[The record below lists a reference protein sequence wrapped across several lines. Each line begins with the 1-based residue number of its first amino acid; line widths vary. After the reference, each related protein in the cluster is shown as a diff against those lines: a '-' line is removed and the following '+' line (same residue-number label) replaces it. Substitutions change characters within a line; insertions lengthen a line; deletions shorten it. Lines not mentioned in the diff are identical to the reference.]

1 MSKRFD
7 DYNVECNDCAHYWD
21 DSCSGTQV
29 GTTKACRDYKATRTV
44 DIPKQ
49 IKQLEKHVDNLEN
62 CKIIII
68 ICFGILAVLQ
78 VANVLY

>member
-1 MSKRFD
+1 MNKRFD

-49 IKQLEKHVDNLEN
+49 IKQLEKRIDNLEN
-62 CKIIII
+62 SRLIIIV
-68 ICFGILAVLQ
+68 CFGTLAVLQ
-78 VANVLY
+78 VANVLC

>member
-1 MSKRFD
+1 MKRFD

-49 IKQLEKHVDNLEN
+49 IKQLEKRIDNLEN
-62 CKIIII
+62 SRLIIIV
-68 ICFGILAVLQ
+68 CFGILAVLQ

>member
-1 MSKRFD
+1 MNKRFD
-7 DYNVECNDCAHYWD
+7 DYDVECNDCAHYWD

-49 IKQLEKHVDNLEN
+49 IKQLEKRIDNLEN
-62 CKIIII
+62 SRLIIIV
-68 ICFGILAVLQ
+68 CFGTLAVLQ

>member
-1 MSKRFD
+1 MNKRFD

-49 IKQLEKHVDNLEN
+49 IKQLEKRIDNLEN
-62 CKIIII
+62 SRLIIIV
-68 ICFGILAVLQ
+68 CFGTLAVLQ

>member
-1 MSKRFD
+1 MKRFD

-21 DSCSGTQV
+21 DSCSGAQV

-49 IKQLEKHVDNLEN
+49 IKQLEKRIDNLEN
-62 CKIIII
+62 SRLIIIV
-68 ICFGILAVLQ
+68 CFGILAVLQ

>member
-7 DYNVECNDCAHYWD
+7 DYNVECNDCSHYWD

-49 IKQLEKHVDNLEN
+49 IKQLEKRIDNLEN
-62 CKIIII
+62 SRLIII

-78 VANVLY
+78 VANVLH

>member
-1 MSKRFD
+1 MNKRFD

-49 IKQLEKHVDNLEN
+49 IKQLEKRIDNLEN
-62 CKIIII
+62 RKIIII
-68 ICFGILAVLQ
+68 VCFGILAVLQ

>member
-1 MSKRFD
+1 MNKRFD

-49 IKQLEKHVDNLEN
+49 IKQLEKRIDNIEN
-62 CKIIII
+62 TKIVMIVGL
-68 ICFGILAVLQ
+68 GILLVLQ

>member
-1 MSKRFD
+1 MKRFD

-21 DSCSGTQV
+21 DSCSGAQV
-29 GTTKACRDYKATRTV
+29 GMTKACRDYKATRTV

-49 IKQLEKHVDNLEN
+49 IKQLEKRIDNLEN
-62 CKIIII
+62 SRLIIIV
-68 ICFGILAVLQ
+68 CFGILAVLQ

>member
-1 MSKRFD
+1 MNKRFD

-29 GTTKACRDYKATRTV
+29 GATKACRDYKATRTV

-49 IKQLEKHVDNLEN
+49 IKQLEKRIDNLEN
-62 CKIIII
+62 SRLIIIV
-68 ICFGILAVLQ
+68 CFGILAVLQ
-78 VANVLY
+78 VANVLH

>member
-1 MSKRFD
+1 MKRFD

-29 GTTKACRDYKATRTV
+29 GTTKECRDYKATRTV

-49 IKQLEKHVDNLEN
+49 IKQLEKRIDNLEN
-62 CKIIII
+62 SRLIIIV
-68 ICFGILAVLQ
+68 CFGILAILQ

>member
-1 MSKRFD
+1 MNKRFD

-49 IKQLEKHVDNLEN
+49 IKQLEKRIDALEGT
-62 CKIIII
+62 KAVMIV
-68 ICFGILAVLQ
+68 GLVILLVFQ
-78 VANVLY
+78 VANVLN